1 MKKDKHSWSMKAA
14 SVLMTLAL
22 ISSCFLGG
30 TFSKYIVTNSAS
42 DKARVAK
49 FGVKVETQDFE
60 NLFKCHYQAHDNT
73 STQEAESDR
82 NKYSVKAFNCKDFE
96 ESNKSEGDNL
106 IAPGT
111 YYEAGDN
118 FAYRITGTPEVAVRV
133 KISPTVKVDNFT
145 VEKLATEGANSTP
158 RKDYIPIIFKIEKT
172 NQVSK
177 VGGEVIEETKVKY
190 LYSNVAY
197 KSNDTVK
204 LKSDESEPI
213 TIGDQGEDGVSWEEF
228 NNGSELE
235 AKIITAM
242 FEDVAKN
249 ENLISNTSTYSK
261 DYKPNTQMELTNDS
275 VTPSLGTCKVSWYW
289 PFQHGEEDNIKS
301 TFTGAS
307 IYDNDTN
314 TAASKIGNIE
324 TNNTVDPS
332 TKDTGLGDAVINQH
346 SKVKKLNGYIS
357 SLKEATTVGNIN
369 TYLGN
374 IYEIINS
381 NNIPNEIKDIYKE
394 KPGTDILESEGRMAI
409 QKKVDEDF
417 TYYKSTLTP
426 EFDTSPNISI
436 SFAVSIEQID

>member
-133 KISPTVKVDNFT
+133 KINPTVVVKNFI
-145 VEKLATEGANSTP
+145 EDSSNE
-158 RKDYIPIIFKIEKT
+158 YIPIIFKIEKT

-177 VGGEVIEETKVKY
+177 EGGEVTEETKVKY
-190 LYSNVAY
+190 LYSNAAY
-197 KSNDTVK
+197 ANGEEVK
-204 LKSDESEPI
+204 LKSDENKTI
-213 TIGDQGEDGVSWEEF
+213 TIDDQGTNGISWEGF

-235 AKIITAM
+235 KKIITAM
-242 FEDVAKN
+242 FGGVTGDN
-249 ENLISNTSTYSK
+249 IQSNKDKTYTV

-289 PFQHGEEDNIKS
+289 PFEHNRKTTTQTATN
-301 TFTGAS
+301 FTGAS
-307 IYDNDTN
+307 IYDNDTDKTTAKNGRIETPYSN
-314 TAASKIGNIE
+314 TAD
-324 TNNTVDPS
+324 TS

-346 SKVKKLNGYIS
+346 SKVKELNGYIS